1 MKKICWVTPDYFVDS
16 DNHPTLAT
24 DKTCTGCLA
33 CVDICPTKALSD
45 TVNKDGHL
53 TYTCDTDKCILCHQC
68 ERVCPVVSDYQ
79 YQKQGTSKFYAAWC
93 KDDKLRKRSSS
104 GGAFA
109 AMATYVINQGGYVV
123 GASNEGICNI
133 KHVVISDVSELNKLQ
148 GSKYMQSNAAES
160 YKATFGLLK
169 EGHIVLFSGT
179 GCQVAGLLSFL
190 KRKKYTGKLITVD
203 LVCGGVPSRLLATKF
218 IENEPYEVKKILSFR
233 SKDGGWKSTGFIYNL
248 QTEDGNGNVH
258 DYTGIKNLL
267 TDGFSREMTERYSC
281 YDCNF
286 NGENRASDFTIGDLW
301 GDKQFPEQHKDGLS
315 LIIAHNEHADLLLNE
330 MATLLHSEEVDGESA
345 IEHNPR
351 IDNGHNVRGK
361 LFERRHLSWLFDK
374 LSYANLKHIYA
385 NDIKSY
391 SPWIVYKIFRK
402 IRIEILKKIAK

>member
-1 MKKICWVTPDYFVDS
+1 M
-16 DNHPTLAT
+16 NHPILAT
-24 DKTCTGCLA
+24 NHECTGCMA
-33 CVDICPTKALSD
+33 CVDACHSGAL
-45 TVNKDGHL
+45 TRVWNEEGHL
-53 TYTCDTDKCILCHQC
+53 TYQCDTNKCVLCHQC
-68 ERVCPVVSDYQ
+68 EKVCPVVSHYRYQ
-79 YQKQGTSKFYAAWC
+79 EESSSKFFAAWC
-93 KDDKLRKRSSS
+93 KDDILRKSSSS

-109 AMATYVINQGGYVV
+109 AMASYVIAHGGWVV
-123 GASNEGICNI
+123 GASNEGVCDI
-133 KHVVISDVSELNKLQ
+133 KHIAIDHIKDLHKLQ
-148 GSKYMQSNAAES
+148 GSKYTQSDATGS
-160 YKATFGLLK
+160 YSLTLRLLNQGK
-169 EGHIVLFSGT
+169 LVLYSGT

-281 YDCNF
+281 YDCHF

-330 MATLLHSEEVDGESA
+330 MATLLHSEEVEGKSA

-391 SPWIVYKIFRK
+391 SPWIIYKIFRK